1 MRDLVKS
8 SLASFGGLVISFICV
23 EIVFPSLNFNEMMP
37 TRFTMVLFISLL
49 FQTLLV
55 RYIPFLYKDDI
66 YTYSESLAKY
76 EVVEILDA
84 KFGNFFTALFIYF
97 ANYFM
102 GMTLIGISVFFG
114 FLNFELPTLILLSL
128 TLAFM
133 LDPIIAFV
141 LRSPKSISVIAIEIW
156 PVLTGYIAV
165 LLIGVGAIPVEVIEG
180 GRYPYLIALCWMSA
194 RMAFIVN
201 FAFDRKQDILVF
213 GPSIFALFLAVGP
226 NLILITNQ
234 L

>member
-23 EIVFPSLNFNEMMP
+23 EIVLPSLNFNEMMP

-84 KFGNFFTALFIYF
+84 KFGNFFTALLIYF

>member
-23 EIVFPSLNFNEMMP
+23 EIVLPSLNFNEMMP

-76 EVVEILDA
+76 EVVQILDA

>member
-1 MRDLVKS
+1 
-8 SLASFGGLVISFICV
+8 
-23 EIVFPSLNFNEMMP
+23 MMP

>member
-23 EIVFPSLNFNEMMP
+23 EIVLPSLNFNEMMP

>member
-8 SLASFGGLVISFICV
+8 SLASLGGLVISFICV
-23 EIVFPSLNFNEMMP
+23 EIVLPSLNFNEMMP